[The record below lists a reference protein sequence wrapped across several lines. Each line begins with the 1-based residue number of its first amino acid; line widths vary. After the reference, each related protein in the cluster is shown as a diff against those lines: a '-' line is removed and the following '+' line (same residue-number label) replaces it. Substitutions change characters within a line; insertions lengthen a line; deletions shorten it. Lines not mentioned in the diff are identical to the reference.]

1 MLIFNFIV
9 RLVLSR
15 KMMGESLSIRSQ
27 LEVSIKFF
35 VKKVAVLIIK
45 NIITI
50 ESTFFPTGLIHYQMN
65 LGCKTAKY
73 LSAFNSD
80 DPGSVTILLQDFMFP
95 HQALASA
102 FHLSESQIK

>member
-1 MLIFNFIV
+1 
-9 RLVLSR
+9 
-15 KMMGESLSIRSQ
+15 
-27 LEVSIKFF
+27 
-35 VKKVAVLIIK
+35 
-45 NIITI
+45 
-50 ESTFFPTGLIHYQMN
+50 MN

-102 FHLSESQIK
+102 FQLSESQIESLKKTLPLNIANGRDECLKLCE